1 MRVAPVLPEH
11 LSPIAS
17 QAEPTVAAW
26 PVLQTV
32 KRKPTRADGKGMR
45 LAQAVVLGV
54 IGFLL
59 GGAGVAIV
67 CVALVLPVL
76 LLALSLA
83 RPDRGTAT
91 RYRVDASR

>member
-1 MRVAPVLPEH
+1 
-11 LSPIAS
+11 
-17 QAEPTVAAW
+17 
-26 PVLQTV
+26 
-32 KRKPTRADGKGMR
+32 MR

-54 IGFLL
+54 VGFLL

-76 LLALSLA
+76 LVALSLA
-83 RPDRGTAT
+83 RPACGTST

>member
-1 MRVAPVLPEH
+1 
-11 LSPIAS
+11 
-17 QAEPTVAAW
+17 
-26 PVLQTV
+26 
-32 KRKPTRADGKGMR
+32 MR

-54 IGFLL
+54 VGFLL

-76 LLALSLA
+76 LVAVSLA
-83 RPDRGTAT
+83 RPACGTST